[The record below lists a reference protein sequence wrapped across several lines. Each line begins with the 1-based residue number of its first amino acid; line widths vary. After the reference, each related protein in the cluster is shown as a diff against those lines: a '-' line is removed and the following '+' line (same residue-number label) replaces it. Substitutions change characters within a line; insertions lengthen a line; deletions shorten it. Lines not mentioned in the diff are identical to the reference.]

1 MSSIVIV
8 RNIVKRYGEVIA
20 IDGLSFDVREGSI
33 YCLVGPNGAGK
44 TTTLKIVVG
53 LINPDS
59 GHVLVDGYE
68 VARKRIEALRRMS
81 FVPDYPDFPGHLMAL
96 EVLYL
101 VSALRG
107 FKRED
112 VEDRIKY
119 YIDLLYFEEE
129 VKKPV
134 RTLSR
139 GGLQKVAI
147 IASLVVKPKV
157 VVMDEPLTNIDIDSQ
172 IAFKKEIKRLA
183 NNDRVSFLISS
194 HMIPLIEGVCTDV
207 GLINKGKMVFEG
219 TMEQALNIAGER
231 SSFEEFYAL
240 IMGRKT

>member
-1 MSSIVIV
+1 MGSIVIV
-8 RNIVKRYGEVIA
+8 RNIVKRFGKIVAVE
-20 IDGLSFDVREGSI
+20 GLSFDIGERSI

-53 LINPDS
+53 LIKPDS
-59 GHVLVDGYE
+59 GYVVVDGYD
-68 VARKRIEALRRMS
+68 VIRNRIEALKRIS
-81 FVPDYPDFPGHLMAL
+81 FVPDYPDFPGHLTAL

-107 FKRED
+107 FKKED
-112 VEDRIKY
+112 VEDQIKY
-119 YIDLLYFEEE
+119 YVDLLYFGEEI
-129 VKKPV
+129 KKPV
-134 RTLSR
+134 RILSR
-139 GGLQKVAI
+139 GGLQKLAI
-147 IASLVVKPKV
+147 IASLIVKPKV

-172 IAFKKEIKRLA
+172 ISFKKEIKLLA
-183 NNDRVSFLISS
+183 SRNGISFLISS

-219 TMEQALNIAGER
+219 TMEQALNIAGEKA
-231 SSFEEFYAL
+231 SFEEFYAI